1 LIDHSG
7 CSYKPRLPYPILN
20 VWTPHYSM
28 NSLAGTVHLVL
39 VSVVVCQSLYQ
50 VTVGI
55 VYKLCINVK
64 CFELNSNLH

>member
-1 LIDHSG
+1 
-7 CSYKPRLPYPILN
+7 
-20 VWTPHYSM
+20 M